1 MTQKSS
7 TYGAALDFSVRY
19 FDELAKVVHEM
30 PKDQVARFVSW
41 IVEAR
46 EQGKAIFVLGN
57 GGSATTASHFA
68 TDMGK
73 GASLDRRV
81 RFRILS
87 LTDNV
92 GWMTA
97 LGNDLSYE
105 DVFVEQ
111 LKNFAEAGDIVV
123 AISVSGNSPNVVK
136 AVEWSASHGCKTVGL
151 LGKDGGR
158 LKDLVDLAIR
168 VPTNHFGRAEDLH
181 LIITHIA
188 GYFVMET

>member
-1 MTQKSS
+1 MI
-7 TYGAALDFSVRY
+7 D
-19 FDELAKVVHEM
+19 
-30 PKDQVARFVSW
+30 ARAFAESYIKQLQQTLGSLPQDAIAQLISW
-41 IVEAR
+41 FAEAR
-46 EQGKAIFVLGN
+46 EQDRRIFVAGN

-68 TDMGK
+68 TDIGK
-73 GASLDRRV
+73 GASLGRDR